1 MELKKIIFYKKIINK
16 YLNNLLHFDPS
27 NIQRVWH
34 VQTLDVQTKPKPVAQ
49 RSAEEHVA
57 P

>member
-1 MELKKIIFYKKIINK
+1 MDTL
-16 YLNNLLHFDPS
+16 